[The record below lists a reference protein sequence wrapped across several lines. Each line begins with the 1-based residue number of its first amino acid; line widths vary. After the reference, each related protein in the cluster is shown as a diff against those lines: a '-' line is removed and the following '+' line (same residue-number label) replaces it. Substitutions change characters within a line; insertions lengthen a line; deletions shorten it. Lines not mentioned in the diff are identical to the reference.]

1 MNVLYGITDALYG
14 TTYDTGHNIIM
25 STINGITIYVGELY
39 DILSQT
45 RFVIYGI
52 TKVSRFK

>member
-1 MNVLYGITDALYG
+1 
-14 TTYDTGHNIIM
+14 M
-25 STINGITIYVGELY
+25 STINDITISVDELY

-52 TKVSRFK
+52 TKVLRFK